1 MEVTI
6 VIVAVI
12 AFLAFC
18 QWLQHNRRAMI
29 HSERLAAIE
38 KGVDLPPLDQEV
50 RRSNWSVQRILLLAG
65 LVWISLGV
73 GAFATLS
80 QMIAHPTPVTQ
91 KIPQGMELIGLA
103 PVCIGLSHLIVYL
116 IGRKQESKSI

>member
-12 AFLAFC
+12 AFLAFRL
-18 QWLQHNRRAMI
+18 WLQHNRRAMI

-38 KGVDLPPLDQEV
+38 TGVDLPPLDQEA

-73 GAFATLS
+73 GAFAALS
-80 QMIAHPTPVTQ
+80 QMITHPTPVKTE
-91 KIPQGMELIGLA
+91 I
-103 PVCIGLSHLIVYL
+103 
-116 IGRKQESKSI
+116 